1 MASWQVNAKPMQT
14 EKQPEDQ
21 HVQMENQLWGQQD
34 EKEIEDHVGGFFAVD
49 EELHGLGQPEWVSIE
64 VVMDSGAVESVA
76 PSDMAP
82 LGAHQGVRR
91 ITGRLEVH
99 LSQQ

>member
-1 MASWQVNAKPMQT
+1 MAKLAVNAKPMQI

-21 HVQMENQLWGQQD
+21 HVQMENQLWDQQD
-34 EKEIEDHVGGFFAVD
+34 EKEIEGYLD

-64 VVMDSGAVESVA
+64 VVMDSGAAEFVA

-82 LGAHQGVRR
+82 LGAHHGVRR
-91 ITGRLEVH
+91 ITGRLEVQ
-99 LSQQ
+99 LSQR